1 MKELNLKLI
10 PHNKSKATSLAD
22 TFRAAIKNGILKPSD
37 ILPSSRDLALKYK
50 MSRQTV
56 MNALQSLQSEGW
68 IESLEKKHYKVT
80 ADLPEKFLIPK
91 IKAPQKKTI
100 ELIDLLIPN
109 KIEIAD
115 YISDRNYK
123 YAFPSGF
130 PDIRLFPI
138 SNFKSALYD
147 SLKSTELLDYG
158 DPRGL
163 PELRVEVEKYLRR
176 VRNVKDRSIIITNG
190 SQEAI
195 FLLSQLLLNDGDCV
209 AVEAKGYP
217 PALEA
222 IKFSGAKIVPVDID
236 HEGMVT
242 SDLENQI
249 KKHKIKMIYMT
260 PLHQYPTTITLTA
273 ARRLK
278 LYEIALKNK
287 IVILEDD
294 YDHEFHYNTNPVAP
308 LASFDPAGIICYV
321 STFSKI
327 LFPSARVGFMAVPEP
342 LARELSKLKRI
353 TSRQNDH
360 LTQGAIAQWM
370 KSGEFEKH
378 LRKMRRIY
386 HERKNAM
393 VEELQYFQNKG
404 KNISWADPEGGM
416 AMWINIHRNST
427 LIAKKALEKSI
438 FVAPEKKFNLDNT
451 DGTHLRLGFTGQ
463 TVQENKE
470 GLKEL
475 MKLL

>member
-10 PHNKSKATSLAD
+10 PNVKSKTTSLAD
-22 TFRAAIKNGILKPSD
+22 TFRAAIKSGILKPSD
-37 ILPSSRDLALKYK
+37 VLPSSRNLALKYK

-56 MNALQSLQSEGW
+56 MNALQALQLEGW
-68 IESLEKKHYKVT
+68 IESHEKKHYKVT
-80 ADLPEKFLIPK
+80 TDLPEKFLIPE
-91 IKAPQKKTI
+91 IKGQHKKVN
-100 ELIDLLIPN
+100 ERIDLFIPN
-109 KIEIAD
+109 KIEISD
-115 YISDRNYK
+115 YISDRTYK
-123 YAFPSGF
+123 YPFLSGF
-130 PDIRLFPI
+130 PDLRLFPI
-138 SNFKSALYD
+138 NNFKGALYD
-147 SLKSTELLDYG
+147 SLKSKDLLDYG

-163 PELRVEVEKYLRR
+163 LELRNEVGEYLRR
-176 VRNVKDRSIIITNG
+176 VRNVKERSIIITNG

-195 FLLSQLLLNDGDCV
+195 FLLSQLLLREGDCV

-222 IKFSGAKIVPVDID
+222 IKFSGAKIVAVNID
-236 HEGMVT
+236 HDGMVT
-242 SDLENQI
+242 ADLERQI
-249 KKHKIKMIYMT
+249 KKHKIKMIYTT
-260 PLHQYPTTITLTA
+260 PLHQYPTTVTLTA

-278 LYEIALKNK
+278 LYEIAIKNK
-287 IVILEDD
+287 IIILEDD

-327 LFPSARVGFMAVPEP
+327 LFPSARVGFMAVPES
-342 LARELSKLKRI
+342 LAREVAKLKRI

-360 LTQGAIAQWM
+360 LTQGAIAKWM
-370 KSGEFEKH
+370 RSGEFEKH
-378 LRKMRRIY
+378 LRKMRRVY

-393 VEELQYFQNKG
+393 VDELQYFQNKG
-404 KNISWADPEGGM
+404 KNISWIDPEGGM
-416 AMWINIHRNST
+416 AMWINIHQNST
-427 LIAKKALEKSI
+427 IITKKALEKSI
-438 FVAPEKKFNLDNT
+438 FVAPEKKFNLDNF

-470 GLKEL
+470 GIKEL